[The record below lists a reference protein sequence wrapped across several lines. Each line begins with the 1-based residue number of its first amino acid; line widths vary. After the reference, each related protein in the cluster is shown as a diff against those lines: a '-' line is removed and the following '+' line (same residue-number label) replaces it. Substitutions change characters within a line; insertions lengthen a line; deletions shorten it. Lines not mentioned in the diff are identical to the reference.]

1 MHQKK
6 AAKSQ
11 VVSRNDDPD
20 WREWVMTFEEKLM
33 INGEEKRAEGKLY
46 YRKKNGNSSPSKYGY
61 LDGVSLPK
69 TVNDRLE
76 EQ

>member
-1 MHQKK
+1 
-6 AAKSQ
+6 
-11 VVSRNDDPD
+11 
-20 WREWVMTFEEKLM
+20 MTFEEKLM